1 MRAKTSVL
9 VTALAAFFPVA
20 FSPGTAAAQATA
32 AEDITSE
39 DISAV
44 LAIMGRSIDHQLKVV
59 DIGVGNV
66 AVGILHRTGDNDTD
80 GGNRGMIHTELS
92 EVYYILSGGGTLLTG
107 GDHVDPTEPG
117 PDRVV
122 GPTFSAESRG
132 GRIREV
138 SAGDVIV
145 IPAGVIHAWTEI
157 PDQVTYLSIRP
168 DPHGVLPAGY
178 VHPEIN

>member
-1 MRAKTSVL
+1 MRAIFLVL
-9 VTALAAFFPVA
+9 VTALAVL
-20 FSPGTAAAQATA
+20 SPGVMAAQATS

-39 DISAV
+39 EISAV

-66 AVGILHRTGDNDTD
+66 AVGILHRTGNNDTD
-80 GGNRGMIHTELS
+80 GGTRGMIHTELS

-107 GDHVDPTEPG
+107 GEHVDPTEPG

-122 GPTFSAESRG
+122 GPTFSAESSN
-132 GRIREV
+132 GRSREV

-178 VHPEIN
+178 VHPELD